1 MRAASSPPNAD
12 DRSLLYERLPMPVV
26 TGGAYR
32 GALLRYVK
40 IDVETSKGGVLMI
53 EVLDM
58 YRTYLVERERSA
70 STIRQYVRDVESFL
84 RETGDGGPMTKAKVI
99 AYKEDLCGRYRISS
113 VNTKLA
119 AINSF
124 LEFTGRSDM
133 KVKCLKMQRRPYSPQ
148 EKELTKSEYLR
159 LVDSAKR
166 SGDERLALIVQTLG
180 GTGIRVSELRYITV
194 EAVRRGE
201 AYVWLKGKNRVIL
214 IAGKL
219 RKLLRGY
226 ISANGL
232 VTGPVFVTRGRKPID
247 RSNVWKMLKRLGEKA
262 GVEAAKIFP
271 HNIRHLFARCFYE
284 REKDIAK
291 LADVLGHS
299 SINTT
304 RVYIITSGYEHR
316 RMLDALGLVV

>member
-1 MRAASSPPNAD
+1 
-12 DRSLLYERLPMPVV
+12 
-26 TGGAYR
+26 
-32 GALLRYVK
+32 
-40 IDVETSKGGVLMI
+40 MI
-53 EVLDM
+53 EILNM
-58 YRTYLVERERSA
+58 YRTYLVERERSV
-70 STIRQYVRDVESFL
+70 STIRQYIRDVERFL
-84 RETGDGGPMTKAKVI
+84 RETGDCGPGTKAKVI

-113 VNTKLA
+113 VNAKIA

-133 KVKCLKMQRRPYSPQ
+133 KVKYLKVQRQLYCPRN
-148 EKELTKSEYLR
+148 KELTKSEYLR
-159 LVDSAKR
+159 LLDFAKK
-166 SGDERLALIVQTLG
+166 SGDDRLYLMVQTLG

-194 EAVRRGE
+194 EAVRKGE

-226 ISANGL
+226 IASRGI

-247 RSNVWKMLKRLGEKA
+247 RSNIWKMLKRLGKHA

-284 REKDIAK
+284 KEKDIAK

-299 SINTT
+299 SIDTT
-304 RVYIITSGYEHR
+304 RVYTATSGYEHR